1 MLWFAAAGLIVA
13 GVALFVA
20 APFGGS
26 FSWTR
31 KTPKEFELERLE
43 HERALAVQGL
53 RELEFDREMG
63 KLSDADYQSLR
74 AGLETRALDAM
85 AAIDKASAEERRAQP
100 ARLVPQAR
108 RDEPSVPAAP
118 SIPRAPVTPIANAR
132 NIHYCAQC
140 GTRTARDAKFC
151 LECGTPVRGAGRAT
165 GWSD

>member
-1 MLWFAAAGLIVA
+1 VLWFAAAGLIVA

-20 APFGGS
+20 APFGGI
-26 FSWTR
+26 FSATR
-31 KTPKEFELERLE
+31 KTTKELEHERLE

-63 KLSDADYQSLR
+63 KLSDADYESLR
-74 AGLETRALDAM
+74 AGLEARALDAM
-85 AAIDKASAEERRAQP
+85 AALEKISAAERRPSSARVAQP
-100 ARLVPQAR
+100 R
-108 RDEPSVPAAP
+108 REEPAIPATP
-118 SIPRAPVTPIANAR
+118 PPLSRVTPIGSAR